1 MLLLAAVVVIL
12 VLDLAEGIL
21 LLAAR
26 VVILA
31 TGIVVF
37 DVRFIALPAGVVVL
51 AANVKNRC
59 NENGISS

>member
-37 DVRFIALPAGVVVL
+37 DVRFIALPVGEVVL
-51 AANVKNRC
+51 AANVKISC
-59 NENGISS
+59 NESGISS